1 MIKLRYK
8 LGLFNVLS
16 KFLFGAVFVL
26 LMPAILER
34 INTLQT
40 DNELINKRERVID
53 LIERWGVEF
62 FLEDVENDTYGSY
75 NILREE
81 YISLERVE
89 LEEHWNFIEVTRR
102 NIEDEIIDYRVLNY
116 TFLIDGEMYLLEI
129 GKSLSSIH
137 KTEKNIT
144 KLMWLFLLVFVLISS
159 ITDISFATF
168 IIRPLERIN
177 QKLKKTSTPAQF
189 DTTLV
194 RTSTTEFIQ
203 LDQTL
208 NELMQKIN
216 ELFRKEKETTSNI
229 SHELLTPIS
238 VLRGKLENLML
249 QKDLSNESLQ
259 KTEEALKTLHR
270 LKTMVNSL
278 LMIARVESHQYLKE
292 DTFFAEELM
301 EEVLE
306 ELSPMAEDK
315 NITFHSH
322 FDLKIKFEHA
332 NRALLFNMF
341 YNIVNN
347 AIKYTQSNGVISLAT
362 FRQNNYSVL
371 KISDNGPG
379 MNEIQL
385 QNLFTRFKNTAKH
398 KNSGTGIGLAISK
411 TIADFHGIQI
421 QVKSTETKGT
431 EFFFYIPA

>member
-40 DNELINKRERVID
+40 DNELINKRERVIE
-53 LIERWGVEF
+53 LIEQWGVAF
-62 FLEDVENDTYGSY
+62 FMEDVDNNAYGSY

-89 LEEHWNFIEVTRR
+89 QDEFWNFIEVTRR
-102 NIEDEIIDYRVLNY
+102 IIEDEIIEYRVLNY
-116 TFLIDGEMYLLEI
+116 NFLIDGEMYLLEI

-144 KLMWLFLLVFVLISS
+144 TLMWMLLLVFILASS
-159 ITDISFATF
+159 LTDISFATF
-168 IIRPLERIN
+168 LIRPLERIN

-216 ELFRKEKETTSNI
+216 DLFLKEKETTSNI

-238 VLRGKLENLML
+238 VLRGKLENLMM

-278 LMIARVESHQYLKE
+278 MMIARVESHQYLKE

-306 ELSPMAEDK
+306 ELLPMAVDK
-315 NITFHSH
+315 NITIESH
-322 FDLKIKFEHA
+322 FDLKIKFKHA

-347 AIKYTQSNGVISLAT
+347 AIKYTQKKGVISIST
-362 FRQNNYSVL
+362 YQQNSYNIL